1 MNDGLLLTVFVPLAM
16 FILMLGL
23 GSTLNTQALKQA
35 LQNKTVLGMGL
46 IAQIVL
52 VPVCAAVVVFFVD
65 MPNEFKLGIMLLA
78 CCPGGTTSNLFT
90 HLGKGNLA
98 LSVAL
103 TTFSSLA
110 VIITMPIILSISSE
124 LIFNQVREFDI
135 PQLEILKRLFFMTIL
150 PIMIGIFISYRF
162 PKLGKF
168 ISSKTGAFGLV
179 FLIFLTGT
187 VVINEWDNL
196 LKYFSVIGT
205 TIFLMNVSIVLVVMA
220 MLKIALPSL
229 QDRFTIYIEANIQSS
244 ALAMFIA
251 LTVLENGSMVA
262 IPAGG
267 YSLTMYFVG
276 AILTVVHRHQKK
288 KGLQGNHAVSV

>member
-1 MNDGLLLTVFVPLAM
+1 
-16 FILMLGL
+16 
-23 GSTLNTQALKQA
+23 
-35 LQNKTVLGMGL
+35 
-46 IAQIVL
+46 
-52 VPVCAAVVVFFVD
+52 
-65 MPNEFKLGIMLLA
+65 MLLA

-187 VVINEWDNL
+187 VVINECVNCIGCNGNAKDSTAESTRSIYHL
-196 LKYFSVIGT
+196 YRSKYSKLCTCYVYSVNRIRKWQYGGDT
-205 TIFLMNVSIVLVVMA
+205 CGWLFADYVFCRGNSDSGSSPS
-220 MLKIALPSL
+220 KKERIA
-229 QDRFTIYIEANIQSS
+229 
-244 ALAMFIA
+244 
-251 LTVLENGSMVA
+251 G
-262 IPAGG
+262 
-267 YSLTMYFVG
+267 
-276 AILTVVHRHQKK
+276 
-288 KGLQGNHAVSV
+288 